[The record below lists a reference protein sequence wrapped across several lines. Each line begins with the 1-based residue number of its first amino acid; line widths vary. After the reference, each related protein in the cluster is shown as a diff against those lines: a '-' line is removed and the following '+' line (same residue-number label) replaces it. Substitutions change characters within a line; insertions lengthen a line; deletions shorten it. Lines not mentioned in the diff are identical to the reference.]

1 MEESRLIPANFD
13 EDRIF
18 YLHVDPEA
26 VTHELPSLFYRKYRE
41 LLRDRIIVIDM
52 NDNQIELSLSR
63 SWMKLLYVG
72 EDIFVVIK
80 VKDSFMMRK
89 EFSYPTSNLLH
100 KNKPPTNHLSAQQMP
115 PVSTPSDLV
124 HSNYADMPF
133 LEVNLQNSFVQKT
146 LHNPITTIPSLA
158 STGNTFEMKTVYKQD
173 LQLTGFQG

>member
-1 MEESRLIPANFD
+1 
-13 EDRIF
+13 
-18 YLHVDPEA
+18 
-26 VTHELPSLFYRKYRE
+26 
-41 LLRDRIIVIDM
+41 
-52 NDNQIELSLSR
+52 
-63 SWMKLLYVG
+63 MKLLYVG